1 MNRTPHVTL
10 LLAAPLALLAAAPT
24 PASAQ
29 CQAWA
34 WGPIDT
40 EFQDVVIPMVQ
51 SFPGELPASV
61 ANRLKALPSGRRIL
75 ILQGYTEPMIRHPDD
90 VCRKLD
96 QSGEL
101 VNTGMFGPWSDHGRQ
116 TVQAQ
121 MTSFFQT
128 VKEHG
133 GQVDSLV
140 LDHEID
146 FRIGRFLG
154 SDESNIVAIREDPR
168 WPALAAR
175 LEIDTLTRDSVWYD
189 TLAAMRWTF
198 ELQRDFDASLESAVS
213 VPFRECW
220 PSATISNYGSAPISM
235 QFPIIN
241 ESGFLVARSG
251 TGFGTHDSFEF
262 YGCGQRW
269 LKQAKLNGVQL
280 NDSPFDI
287 FRMMVHRMRS
297 IDTASAKPMYPW
309 ISSYGFGARNEHPE
323 LAAENAK
330 LSLTPYWRENV
341 IQLVMHGSNT
351 LLLYN
356 PWAWRPQDD
365 PALFNVRSDQEL
377 LAGIIRDLNV
387 RLGPTASATSAST
400 WMRMPHLDE
409 RVVAT
414 ARQISGGRLWRF
426 SLAPGVKGIV
436 VPFENGAVKLL
447 RPVEGDTG
455 LWFVETDENP
465 LALRTDRS
473 DVAFADV
480 SDEMSWPDMNADGI
494 LDNVDRQAW
503 SNSSGA
509 VLGAEGN
516 LVSSAIQEW
525 TGLARSSMDAPSDVG
540 LAMRSALQDGR
551 WGTKRIG
558 RALLSLGNAAA
569 SSTGGNSSSGTGS
582 DSASSPGGS
591 ASSGSS
597 SSSSSSTDGST
608 SSGSSSGSTASA
620 SGTTGSGSSSSTGST
635 PSTSNS
641 GGPTSSSTST
651 ASQSGSNSNSQ
662 GSAQSSTSTTTGAGS
677 TPSQPMTAAQA
688 KAQAKAAAQA
698 QAKAAKAAKAAAKA
712 AAQAQANVAR
722 AAAMAAR
729 RANAGTSAIQRNS
742 AR

>member
-1 MNRTPHVTL
+1 MNRTPNVTL
-10 LLAAPLALLAAAPT
+10 FLAAPLALLAAAPT

-34 WGPIDT
+34 WGPIEP
-40 EFQDVVIPMVQ
+40 EFQDVLVPMVQ
-51 SFPGELPASV
+51 SFPGELPVSV

-75 ILQGYTEPMIRHPDD
+75 ILQGYTEPMVAHPEDA
-90 VCRKLD
+90 CRKLD

-101 VNTGMFGPWSDHGRQ
+101 VNTGLFGPWSDHGRQ
-116 TVQAQ
+116 AVQAQ
-121 MTSFFQT
+121 MSSFFQT

-140 LDHEID
+140 LDHETD

-175 LEIDTLTRDSVWYD
+175 LQIDALTRDSVWYD

-213 VPFRECW
+213 VPFRACW

-235 QFPIIN
+235 QFPIIS
-241 ESGFLVARSG
+241 ESGFPVARGG

-269 LKQAKLNGVQL
+269 LKQAKLNGIQL

-287 FRMMVHRMRS
+287 FRLMVHRVRS

-309 ISSYGFGARNEHPE
+309 IGSYGLGARSEHPE

-330 LSLTPYWRENV
+330 LSLTPYWRETV

-409 RVVAT
+409 RVIAT

-426 SLAPGVKGIV
+426 SLAPGVKGIA
-436 VPFENGAVKLL
+436 VPFENGAVQLL

-455 LWFVETDENP
+455 LWFVETDENR
-465 LALRTDRS
+465 LALRTDHS
-473 DVAFADV
+473 DVAFAEV
-480 SDEMSWPDMNADGI
+480 SDEMSWPDVNTDGV

-503 SNSSGA
+503 GHSTGA

-516 LVSSAIQEW
+516 LVSLAIQEW
-525 TGLARSSMDAPSDVG
+525 TGLARSSMDAPSDVA

-558 RALLSLGNAAA
+558 PALLSLGNAAA
-569 SSTGGNSSSGTGS
+569 SSTSGNSSSGTGS
-582 DSASSPGGS
+582 GSASSPGGS
-591 ASSGSS
+591 A
-597 SSSSSSTDGST
+597 

-620 SGTTGSGSSSSTGST
+620 SGTTGSGSSSNTGST

-641 GGPTSSSTST
+641 GGATSSSTST

-712 AAQAQANVAR
+712 AAQAQAKVAR